1 MAVMR
6 WIVTIGGCLLVLGAL
21 GTYKYR
27 EIQAGIAAG
36 EAYPEQSETVEEARV
51 AVTDFTPTITVMG
64 EIVAPQRLDLR
75 NEIEGEI
82 TAVNF
87 RSGESVRAGQLLIQ
101 LDTSV
106 EEASLAVARARA
118 ELAQR
123 SYDRNLELFE
133 SKLSSEDLLDR
144 AKADLSAAQ
153 AEVQVLERTI
163 DKKTLVAPFAGRA
176 GLHTFEVGQYLES
189 NTLITSLIGDTTD
202 MWIDF
207 QVPQF
212 YAQLGTGTAVAV
224 AGIGNDSADANAQA
238 TIIAEN
244 TVVNADSRSRGYR
257 ASIVDEQKRYTPQT
271 MVKLEVPIANSE
283 QLLRIPATA
292 VQQDPLGQYVF
303 MLNEDPAGKG
313 LRAAR
318 QQVQVRS
325 IGTDY
330 ALLEQN
336 GALKEGDRIA
346 AAGAFKLYE
355 GILVFTRERNPPDIT
370 EQGRTSQQQTL
381 GTSQSGGTT
390 TPASGSAEGG
400 R

>member
-1 MAVMR
+1 MSFLR
-6 WIVTIGGCLLVLGAL
+6 WTVTIGGCLLVLGAL

-36 EAYPEQSETVEEARV
+36 AAYPEQSETVEEARV
-51 AVTDFTPTITVMG
+51 SLAQFTPTITVMG
-64 EIVAPQRLDLR
+64 EVVAPRRLDLR

-82 TAVNF
+82 TSVNF
-87 RSGESVRAGQLLIQ
+87 RSGEPVRAGQLLLQ

-106 EEASLAVARARA
+106 EQASLEVASARA

-123 SYDRNLELFE
+123 TYGRNLELFE
-133 SKLSSEDLLDR
+133 SKLSTEDLLDR

-163 DKKTLVAPFAGRA
+163 AKKTLTAPFDGRA

-212 YAQLGTGTAVAV
+212 YTQLDAGTAIAV
-224 AGIGNDSADANAQA
+224 GGIGSDSAEPMASAN
-238 TIIAEN
+238 IIAEN
-244 TVVNADSRSRGYR
+244 TVVNVDSRSRGYR
-257 ASIVDEQKRYTPQT
+257 ASIPDEQKRFTPQT
-271 MVKLEVPIANSE
+271 MVKLEVPVADAEN
-283 QLLRIPATA
+283 LLQIPATA

-303 MLNEDPAGKG
+303 VLNDDPAGKG

-318 QQVQVRS
+318 KQVAVRT
-325 IGTDY
+325 IDADH
-330 ALLEQN
+330 ALVEPN
-336 GALKEGDRIA
+336 GALREGDRIA

-355 GILVFTRERNPPDIT
+355 GILVFTRERRPPAAIE
-370 EQGRTSQQQTL
+370 EQGRAN
-381 GTSQSGGTT
+381 SGDIN
-390 TPASGSAEGG
+390 
-400 R
+400 